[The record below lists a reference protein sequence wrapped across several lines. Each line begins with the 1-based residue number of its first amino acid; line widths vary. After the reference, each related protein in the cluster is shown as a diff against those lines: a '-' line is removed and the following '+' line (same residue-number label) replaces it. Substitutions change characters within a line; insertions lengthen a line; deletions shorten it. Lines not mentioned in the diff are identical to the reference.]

1 MGLDSYLNRMPRYKN
16 TTANEVSAIENYL
29 DWLEAKANNDK
40 NANCTMEE
48 WCGVNESELPSKDVI
63 EFYKPFY
70 IKRYSTWDTEHK
82 YGYNRIMEQ
91 VGYWRKANAIH
102 AWLVN
107 HVQDGEDDCTYH
119 HECTKEILE
128 ELLDTCKTVLESCVM
143 TYAKVQNGE
152 RLIDGKWEPI
162 YEDGKIVI
170 DSSVAEELLPSC
182 SGFFFGGTD
191 YDQWYVQ
198 DIVDT
203 IKIVERVLETTDF
216 ETQMVYYVSSW

>member
-1 MGLDSYLNRMPRYKN
+1 MGLDGYLNRMPRYKN
-16 TTANEVSAIENYL
+16 TTASEVSAIEGYL
-29 DWLEAKANNDK
+29 GWLEAKANNDK

-70 IKRYSTWDTEHK
+70 IKRYSVWDTEHK

-143 TYAKVQNGE
+143 TYAKIQNGE

-182 SGFFFGGTD
+182 SGFFFGGTG